1 MNNRGPDV
9 SRILSDRLILIYR
22 PSFKIVARPNSEKT
36 VGDAIERHVDDV
48 NRIEFGPFNW
58 FNESSPRPPTSNNSK
73 LF

>member
-1 MNNRGPDV
+1 MNDRGPDV

-22 PSFKIVARPNSEKT
+22 PSFKIVARPNREKT

-48 NRIEFGPFNW
+48 NRIEFSPFNW
-58 FNESSPRPPTSNNSK
+58 FNESSPRLILNNSK

>member
-1 MNNRGPDV
+1 MNDRGPDV

-22 PSFKIVARPNSEKT
+22 SSFKIVARPNREKT

-48 NRIEFGPFNW
+48 NRIEFSPFNW
-58 FNESSPRPPTSNNSK
+58 FNESSPRLILNNSK